1 MQQQMYQAQQN
12 PNNPANYQHK
22 DHMGWAKGLAG
33 KLGQAAVFGSCLLA
47 LAGGRHT
54 LTRYLGAGATAGSD
68 LVNSIF

>member
-33 KLGQAAVFGSCLLA
+33 KLGQAAVFGSCLLV
-47 LAGGRHT
+47 GVSESRC
-54 LTRYLGAGATAGSD
+54 
-68 LVNSIF
+68 